1 MSNFSARASSRIV
14 RANSASLI
22 KLAASLRWSEV
33 MLADLGL
40 QPVTASKLSKLPIKT
55 TILNIPAERQ
65 FRRDAS
71 ITRPAEPE
79 RTNSE

>member
-1 MSNFSARASSRIV
+1 
-14 RANSASLI
+14 
-22 KLAASLRWSEV
+22 

-71 ITRPAEPE
+71 IMRPAEPE